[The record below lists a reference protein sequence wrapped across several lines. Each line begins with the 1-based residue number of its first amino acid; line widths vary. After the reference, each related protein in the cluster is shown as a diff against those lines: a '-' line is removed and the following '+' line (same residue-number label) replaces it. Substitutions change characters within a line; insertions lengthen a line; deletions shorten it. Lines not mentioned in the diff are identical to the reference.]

1 MDGDKILEEVKVFG
15 ALNAQMEQ
23 LVSLE
28 NEFLRGATARILL
41 AVGSDPSIDVVALSV
56 VLMLAVIC
64 RRGRALWTEKGV
76 VRAAIDQQKKLLL
89 ARHLAASKPR
99 PPPSMLVAPASVSP
113 TTKSGGDNRV
123 QARSNL
129 KRMCW
134 IAESGLREPFAE
146 LRR

>member
-28 NEFLRGATARILL
+28 NEFLRGTTARILL
-41 AVGSDPSIDVVALSV
+41 AVGPDPSIDVVALSV

-99 PPPSMLVAPASVSP
+99 PPPSMLVPPASVRS
-113 TTKSGGDNRV
+113 TKSGREKSC
-123 QARSNL
+123 ARLGKSEASL
-129 KRMCW
+129 CW
-134 IAESGLREPFAE
+134 IAESGLREPLAE

>member
-113 TTKSGGDNRV
+113 NTSGGDNRV